1 MTRVTIKAMRE
12 PATLIGGH
20 LTFVRA
26 NGTSTVFEVTETQD
40 FGSSLLAAQWCRKRL
55 EDGWAVMD
63 VTFTA
68 RHARQAERFVR
79 APWGL
84 SRLPCLPRCG
94 DHCPTPGRAAR
105 VRRLTRRPPR
115 AVL

>member
-1 MTRVTIKAMRE
+1 MIRVTIKAMRE

-26 NGTSTVFEVTETQD
+26 DGTTVVFDVTETQD
-40 FGSSLLAAQWCRKRL
+40 FRSFLLAAQWCRKHL

-68 RHARQAERFVR
+68 KHARQVERVQ
-79 APWGL
+79 
-84 SRLPCLPRCG
+84 S
-94 DHCPTPGRAAR
+94 
-105 VRRLTRRPPR
+105 
-115 AVL
+115 